1 MECGQIRTRGADL
14 KSYLSG
20 IMDGILIKKYLE
32 PFWKRDVNEKF
43 VGSLITTT
51 SFILETTHHKNN
63 KIVHFNIEASFAL
76 YSRNYRNACKFCSP
90 KKCTL
95 QTTKLMYRNIN

>member
-32 PFWKRDVNEKF
+32 PFWKRDVNEKCL
-43 VGSLITTT
+43 GSLIYNTYIPVNIK
-51 SFILETTHHKNN
+51 SHKFE
-63 KIVHFNIEASFAL
+63 I
-76 YSRNYRNACKFCSP
+76 
-90 KKCTL
+90 
-95 QTTKLMYRNIN
+95 